1 MLARL
6 APAPRRSIVLLILLI
21 VYIFYQVDKLLYAP
35 LLPSMS
41 SELHLSDDEAGLI
54 SGSAPTWMT
63 IALAVPLALLA
74 DAWNRVYVLSG
85 GLFLWSLFT
94 ALSSLARG
102 FPALFLCRIGV
113 GMGEA
118 ACNAPA
124 YSLLA
129 DYFSPL
135 QRTRALAIYTM
146 GIYIAE
152 GISYSFGGWMAQAY
166 SWRKALL
173 IPGIAGMVFSAVV
186 ALLVPEPKHLGSGDE
201 VGARF
206 IERRAGHYRPVG
218 ESDGLV
224 PGADSF
230 MVRLVRTLH
239 PVREILV
246 LFWRKPVLLALSGSA
261 GMRLFSGYAL
271 GFWVV
276 AFYDRVYKVPV
287 EKVGSYLAIIIPV
300 AGVVGTSIGGVV
312 SDMWAKRVPRAPLLV
327 AGITLLVAAFPLSA
341 ALFAPTYK
349 QSLAW
354 LFFSIVLSETWIAP
368 AVSVVQRVTPAHMRG
383 TSSSLYLFI
392 SSAMASFGT
401 LVVGRINE
409 SSRDPKFIKFS
420 LLYTVAGMYVAS
432 AAGFLATAWLY
443 RRDAIV
449 EDLGGDRIQSVGGE
463 VVTGQPI
470 TYS

>member
-1 MLARL
+1 MLTRL
-6 APAPRRSIVLLILLI
+6 APPLRRSLVLLVLLV

-35 LLPSMS
+35 LLPSMA
-41 SELHLSDDEAGLI
+41 SELHLSDDEVGLI
-54 SGSAPTWMT
+54 TGSAPTWMT

-74 DAWNRVYVLSG
+74 DAWNRVFVLSG

-94 ALSSLARG
+94 TLSSLARG

-166 SWRKALL
+166 SWRRALL
-173 IPGIAGMVFSAVV
+173 VPGVAGMVFSVAV
-186 ALLVPEPKHLGSGDE
+186 ALLVPEPKNLGSGDE

-206 IERRAGHYRPVG
+206 IERRVGHYRPVG
-218 ESDGLV
+218 EADGLV
-224 PGADSF
+224 PGAES
-230 MVRLVRTLH
+230 RLTRLLRGLH
-239 PVREILV
+239 PVRDILV

-271 GFWVV
+271 GFWIV
-276 AFYDRVYKVPV
+276 AFYDRVYEVPV
-287 EKVGSYLAIIIPV
+287 EKIGGFLAVIIPV
-300 AGVVGTSIGGVV
+300 AGVIGTSAGGVV
-312 SDMWAKRVPRAPLLV
+312 SDLWAKRVPRAPLLV
-327 AGITLLVAAFPLSA
+327 AGTTLLAAAFPLSA
-341 ALFAPTYK
+341 ALFASTYK
-349 QSLAW
+349 HSLAW
-354 LFFSIVLSETWIAP
+354 LFLSIVLSETWIAP

-409 SSRDPKFIKFS
+409 SSKDPKFIKYS
-420 LLYTVAGMYVAS
+420 LLYTVAAVYLAS
-432 AAGFLATAWLY
+432 SIGFLATAWLY
-443 RRDAIV
+443 KPEMIV
-449 EDLGGDRIQSVGGE
+449 EEPASTEAAVHQHQHPI
-463 VVTGQPI
+463 VT
-470 TYS
+470 YER